1 MAYKRMTAAE
11 AAALIKNG
19 ENIALSGFTPSGA
32 AKAVTKELAKIALAE
47 HEAGREFQV
56 GIFTGAS
63 TGQSTDGDLANAQAI
78 RYRAPYTTNPD
89 FRKHVNMGEIA
100 YNDIHLSQMAQE
112 LRYGFMGE
120 VDWAILEV
128 CDLEEGE
135 TMCKAY
141 LTSAG
146 GISPTAAR
154 LAKHV
159 ILEHNQFHSPDA
171 KYLHDVYELQDPP
184 YRQAIPITKVDDR
197 IGKPYVEI
205 DPKKIVAVVECNIP
219 DEARAFKD
227 LDPVTTKIGN
237 NVAEFL
243 AADMRRGIIPSTF
256 LPLQSGVGTTAN
268 AILSALSMDKNI
280 PDFNIFTEVLQ
291 DAVVDMMLNGRV
303 KVASACSLTVTNP
316 SLMKVYENI
325 NYFKDHLTLRQ
336 SEISNSPELIR
347 RLGVIA
353 INTALEC
360 DIYGNA
366 NSTHI
371 TGTKMMNGI
380 GGSGDFERNAYI
392 SIFTCPSV
400 AKGGAISSI
409 VPMVSHHDHTEHDV
423 NVIVT
428 EQGVADLRGK
438 SPMQRAQCIIENC
451 AHPDYKQL
459 LWDYLKIAKGGQT
472 HHNLPAAFSFHDTL
486 IRKGDMHLTDFAEYI
501 K

>member
-1 MAYKRMTAAE
+1 MTPAE

-32 AKAVTKELAKIALAE
+32 AKAVTKELAKIAEAE
-47 HEAGREFQV
+47 HAAGREFQV

-112 LRYGFMGE
+112 LRYGFMGQ

-128 CDLEEGE
+128 CDFEECGD
-135 TMCKAY
+135 TCRAY

-159 ILEHNQFHSPDA
+159 ILEHNTFHSTGA
-171 KYLHDVYELQDPP
+171 KLLHDVYELQDPP
-184 YRQAIPITKVDDR
+184 LRQPIPLTGVGDR

-205 DPKKIVAVVECNIP
+205 DAKKIVGVVECHIP

-227 LDPVTTKIGN
+227 LDPVTTQIGM

-243 AADMRRGIIPSTF
+243 VADMHRGIIPQSF
-256 LPLQSGVGTTAN
+256 LPLQSGVGSTAN
-268 AILSALSMDKNI
+268 AILAALSQDKNV

-291 DAVVDMMLNGRV
+291 DAVVDMMLEGRV
-303 KVASACSLTVTNP
+303 KDASACSLTVTNE
-316 SLMKVYENI
+316 SLMKVYDNI
-325 NYFKDHLTLRQ
+325 DYFKNHLTLRQ

-353 INTALEC
+353 INTALEV

-371 TGTKMMNGI
+371 SGTKMMNGI

-400 AKGGAISSI
+400 AKGGLISSV
-409 VPMVSHHDHTEHDV
+409 VPFVSHQDHSEHDV
-423 NVIVT
+423 NIIVT

-438 SPMQRAQCIIENC
+438 SPMQRAECIIENC
-451 AHPDYKQL
+451 AHPDYRQL
-459 LWDYLKIAKGGQT
+459 LWDYLKIAKGGHT
-472 HHNLPAAFSFHDTL
+472 KHCLPAAFAMHDTL
-486 IRKGDMHLTDFAEYI
+486 GRKGDMRLTDYAEYV